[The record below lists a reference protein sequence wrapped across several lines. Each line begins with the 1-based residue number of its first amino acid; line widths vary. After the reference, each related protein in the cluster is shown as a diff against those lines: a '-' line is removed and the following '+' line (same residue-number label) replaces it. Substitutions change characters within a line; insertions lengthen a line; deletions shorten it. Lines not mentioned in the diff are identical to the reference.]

1 MATVVV
7 HRVIIGAELADIGVH
22 AHVAIG
28 LSMLVAH
35 VARSRLSFGLDGVAF
50 LILSIMCEV
59 ETFDRSG
66 TLVTDVADDVGNS
79 VSLVS
84 KVTIG
89 NVSHA
94 EAAATGTPSEGW

>member
-1 MATVVV
+1 M
-7 HRVIIGAELADIGVH
+7 H

-35 VARSRLSFGLDGVAF
+35 VACARLSFGLDGVAI

-59 ETFDRSG
+59 ETFDGSG
-66 TLVTDVADDVGNS
+66 TLVADVTDDVRNGI
-79 VSLVS
+79 SLVS
-84 KVTIG
+84 KMTIG

-94 EAAATGTPSEGW
+94 EAAATGTPSKGW